1 MPMNLNQL
9 MQMLRQNQ
17 NPMLQNLASMIEK
30 HDTQGIEALARNLMQ
45 SQGKDFDQEFSSFKA
60 RLGLH

>member
-1 MPMNLNQL
+1 MPINPLQL
-9 MQMLRQNQ
+9 IQMLRQNS

-30 HDTQGIEALARNLMQ
+30 HDEAGIEALARNLMQ
-45 SQGKDFDQEFSSFKA
+45 SQGKDFDKEFSSFKA